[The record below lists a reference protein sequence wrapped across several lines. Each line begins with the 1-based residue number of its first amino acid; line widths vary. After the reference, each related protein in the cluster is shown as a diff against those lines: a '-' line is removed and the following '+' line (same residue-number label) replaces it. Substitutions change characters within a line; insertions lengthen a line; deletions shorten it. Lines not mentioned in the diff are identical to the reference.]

1 MRPIIIIVFFS
12 PSILCV
18 SLFVVHSYP
27 CRNWDRLISITER
40 WAGRTLHASQRK
52 TLLGSIET
60 HSRAR
65 QSQINF
71 PRCGQTH
78 SFETKRSPGVGQDL
92 CLLHG
97 RGELWDSPL
106 HTRSLTTEVA
116 EASSQTWEEGKHTRH
131 VTRLP

>member
-1 MRPIIIIVFFS
+1 MRPIIIIFFS
-12 PSILCV
+12 CLSILCV
-18 SLFVVHSYP
+18 SLFVVHRVAVGTASS
-27 CRNWDRLISITER
+27 RLPG
-40 WAGRTLHASQRK
+40 WAGRTLHTSQRK

-60 HSRAR
+60 RRGAQ

-71 PRCGQTH
+71 LRCGQTR
-78 SFETKRSPGVGQDL
+78 SFETRRSPGVGQDW

-97 RGELWDSPL
+97 GGELWDSPL

-116 EASSQTWEEGKHTRH
+116 EASSQTWAEGKHSRH

>member
-1 MRPIIIIVFFS
+1 MRPIIIIFFFLS
-12 PSILCV
+12 FHSSCF
-18 SLFVVHSYP
+18 SLRGAP
-27 CRNWDRLISITER
+27 CRSWDSLISITKR
-40 WAGRTLHASQRK
+40 WAGRTLHTSQRK

-60 HSRAR
+60 RRGAQ

-71 PRCGQTH
+71 LRCGQTR
-78 SFETKRSPGVGQDL
+78 SFGTRRSPGVGQDW

-97 RGELWDSPL
+97 GGELWDSPL

-116 EASSQTWEEGKHTRH
+116 EASSQTWAEGKHSRH